1 MKLIH
6 VIVRSDDANKVSDA
20 LVENGF
26 YITRF
31 ASTGGFLR
39 MGNTVFISSIEDD
52 QLDKMLKIIRAHT
65 EVHVQPPSSH
75 LLEETRVSRAVV
87 FVQKMEQLLK
97 L

>member
-6 VIVRSDDANKVSDA
+6 FIVRDDDADEVNEA
-20 LVENGF
+20 LVANGF

-39 MGNTVFISSIEDD
+39 IGNTVFISSIEDD
-52 QLDKMLKIIRAHT
+52 QLDEMLKIIRTHT
-65 EVHVQPPSSH
+65 EVHVHPPTSH
-75 LLEETRVSRAVV
+75 ILEETNVSRAVI
-87 FVQKMEQLLK
+87 FVQNMEQLLK